1 MDISPTLESVGALF
15 WLMGGGVG
23 VGEEEPPPPPP
34 QALMVAANNRNKGS
48 LISIIYSVAT
58 RSLTL

>member
-15 WLMGGGVG
+15 WLMGVG

-34 QALMVAANNRNKGS
+34 QALMVAANNRSKGS